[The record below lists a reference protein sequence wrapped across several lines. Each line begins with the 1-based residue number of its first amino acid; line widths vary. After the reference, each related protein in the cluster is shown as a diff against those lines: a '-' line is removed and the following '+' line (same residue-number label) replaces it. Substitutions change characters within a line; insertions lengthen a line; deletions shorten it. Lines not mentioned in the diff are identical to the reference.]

1 MESQA
6 TDLFQ
11 LAGTLVVD
19 LRLDKS
25 PDPLSGRPLSFIPDA
40 LRKVKGLKRESHT
53 LDDMRAMLGFAYLD
67 SMLVPSEITQV
78 VSSLSQTDDARTGSQ
93 LYSEG
98 RGASFLHHT
107 SPIAAK
113 LCLRHGSMI
122 RTNSLHL

>member
-25 PDPLSGRPLSFIPDA
+25 PDPLSGRPLSFLPDA
-40 LRKVKGLKRESHT
+40 FRKVKGLKRESHT

-78 VSSLSQTDDARTGSQ
+78 VSSLSLRLTMHEQGHNFIPKDEELRFYTIPLPLLRSCACGTG
-93 LYSEG
+93 
-98 RGASFLHHT
+98 A
-107 SPIAAK
+107 
-113 LCLRHGSMI
+113 
-122 RTNSLHL
+122 